1 VLFNFNLRIFFGV
14 TIIFICVAA
23 LTGCTEDSEA
33 EQLAQLRDSFTY
45 KQYRRV
51 SEKGLAL
58 GLQGFLKASKAS
70 GVKEIPKVTPEEL
83 CVLRMMLA
91 FAEVTRKKHTMA
103 LAETDIIE
111 SDKHCTQTDR
121 TIATSIRAIIFHN
134 LEWPGLAQEESRR
147 ARAADIV
154 MPVRSFNER
163 LIMAHLCMATLYGS
177 EKQWDK
183 AKFHV
188 DGIATMLELPWLSKV
203 ADFALAIEEKRVKD
217 AIRIAQEL
225 SQDPSVPEEVRTYFA
240 ELYHDIGGDFAR
252 ITTDPKYLVEMVT
265 RVIWN
270 AAKSKGS
277 EQWKKITAYVDGYDS
292 AALSKDM
299 SGAMDSAKSGYD
311 KLLDKTGMG
320 KKTLEQSNPDN
331 KSQGKQP

>member
-1 VLFNFNLRIFFGV
+1 VLCNFNLRLFFGI
-14 TIIFICVAA
+14 TMMLLSVAG
-23 LTGCTEDSEA
+23 LIGCTKDSEA
-33 EQLAQLRDSFTY
+33 EQLAELRDSFTY

-58 GLQGFLKASKAS
+58 GLHGFLKASKVS
-70 GVKEIPKVTPEEL
+70 GVKELPDVTPEEL
-83 CVLRMMLA
+83 CVLRMVLA

-121 TIATSIRAIIFHN
+121 TVATSIRAIIFQN
-134 LEWPGLAQEESRR
+134 LEWPGLATEESRR
-147 ARAADIV
+147 ARAGDMIL
-154 MPVRSFNER
+154 PGENFNER
-163 LIMAHLCMATLYGS
+163 LIMMHLCLAYLYGS
-177 EKQWDK
+177 EKQWQK

-240 ELYHDIGGDFAR
+240 ELYQDIGGDFTR

-265 RVIWN
+265 KVIWN

-292 AALSKDM
+292 ATLSKDV
-299 SGAMDSAKSGYD
+299 SGAMDGAKSGYD

-320 KKTLEQSNPDN
+320 KKLSDQSNPDH
-331 KSQGKQP
+331 KSQSKQP